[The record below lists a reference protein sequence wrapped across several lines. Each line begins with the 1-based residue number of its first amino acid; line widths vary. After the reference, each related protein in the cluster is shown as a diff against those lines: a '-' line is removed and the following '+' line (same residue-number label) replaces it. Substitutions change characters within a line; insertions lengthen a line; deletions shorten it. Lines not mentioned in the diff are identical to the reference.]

1 MIWTSLIAQGKRQL
15 LMSVLVATLLA
26 VVFFH
31 FARFYHGSALSWL
44 FTVGWIP
51 ILLNLLRAA
60 LNLLYRLDRQPFRM
74 FDVGLASDQVA
85 PGEAFAIE
93 IRLET
98 RRDTTLRRMSAE
110 LRCTRQKSTDR
121 GRQLSVLDSNEQ
133 VLAENL
139 ELGPD
144 VQKDYRVSLP
154 VPAGAPFSFRSM
166 EGKIAWT
173 LHVTADVEGWG
184 ELRDELEVT
193 VAPG

>member
-1 MIWTSLIAQGKRQL
+1 MIWTSLITQGKRQL
-15 LMSVLVATLLA
+15 VMSVLVATLIA

-31 FARFYHGSALSWL
+31 FARFYQGSALSWL
-44 FTVGWIP
+44 FTVGWVP

-93 IRLET
+93 IRLEA
-98 RRDTTLRRMSAE
+98 RRVTTLRRMSAE

-133 VLAENL
+133 VLERNL
-139 ELGPD
+139 ELG
-144 VQKDYRVSLP
+144 VGAKKEYRVSLP
-154 VPAGAPFSFRSM
+154 VPPGAPFSFRSM

-173 LHVTADVEGWG
+173 LHVTVEVEGWG
-184 ELRDELEVT
+184 ELTDELEVT
-193 VAPG
+193 VQPG